1 MSAMDADTLSNMKHS
16 DLQALA
22 KKHNI
27 RANLKGEQIIEKLLA
42 LQPRTRRPTRP
53 ASKADPSRPG
63 LQARKASVARSRP
76 VASRVDVV
84 EETTESPEQ
93 SGDEDDQG
101 DDADDKIMLPPPP
114 PSAKARA
121 KEIQRRLGVGRPIV
135 AGGSGAR
142 KSTAKSKTPLAAR
155 WVPEV
160 VVPSM
165 SLVHEEA
172 ERRASRRVASAGG
185 SNQPHAQRMISGVGS
200 DTLNNAALTMMM
212 RALEDRVDKA
222 EKAFAKE
229 RRKRMAQEEQT
240 QNLAVELEELRRQVE
255 ELRDARGSD
264 VDRATVENKISPRK
278 GKQKAIEPMVIS
290 SPQRHVIN
298 YYLQLLPVP
307 HDATPSRQATPRAAV
322 FDTSHGTHE
331 PSPFPPTPPSL
342 VLDTPPSGL
351 QSPAGKGSS
360 RPVSPR
366 LAAPTL
372 TKQTQQALVKKAI
385 SRARAMSNQ
394 PMSGGQ
400 PIVSNTTTA
409 PGVGNDSGDD
419 SFHHP
424 GKHDRDDTR
433 GNSAAAPEQSDVAVA
448 NPKKKPRL
456 EKELTAGDMDVDANT
471 GDNAQQEDQEQNIEE
486 VIPNEIQPTL
496 PRFIATTAAKTG
508 AENNAAPQKPKSRN
522 PRASSQPAGEQ
533 PSTTTRAGRKSR
545 ASSKEPPVQRKTRAG
560 SADVASASSSRKP
573 PSGRGRTAAIPPT
586 LQALGWTPYELIM
599 TNGAGARAAVG
610 ANGDASQYAIPG
622 PSATAAAVVTRPA
635 PIAEESEG
643 DDGEPP
649 LLRPLTHFDS
659 GIEFYGSISK
669 QGYQSDWH
677 EGLVLDDPI
686 DAETLRRGQALLA
699 EESIGGRYL
708 NPPPPSATTE
718 VEQAYAA
725 DTPVVR
731 HPSEDEEQMMGE
743 LLGNVNFPMIP
754 HHHGL

>member
-42 LQPRTRRPTRP
+42 LQPRPVRASRQTSSIHPASAPVASKSTRASSRTRRPTRP

-172 ERRASRRVASAGG
+172 ERRASRRVASAGD

-409 PGVGNDSGDD
+409 PG
-419 SFHHP
+419 
-424 GKHDRDDTR
+424 
-433 GNSAAAPEQSDVAVA
+433 
-448 NPKKKPRL
+448 
-456 EKELTAGDMDVDANT
+456 
-471 GDNAQQEDQEQNIEE
+471 
-486 VIPNEIQPTL
+486 
-496 PRFIATTAAKTG
+496 
-508 AENNAAPQKPKSRN
+508 
-522 PRASSQPAGEQ
+522 
-533 PSTTTRAGRKSR
+533 SR

>member
-42 LQPRTRRPTRP
+42 LQPRPVRASRQTSSIHPASAPVASKSTRASSRTRRSTRP
-53 ASKADPSRPG
+53 ASKADPSRPR

-84 EETTESPEQ
+84 EETTESLEQ

-172 ERRASRRVASAGG
+172 ERR
-185 SNQPHAQRMISGVGS
+185 
-200 DTLNNAALTMMM
+200 
-212 RALEDRVDKA
+212 
-222 EKAFAKE
+222 E

-486 VIPNEIQPTL
+486 VIPNEIQPEL

-508 AENNAAPQKPKSRN
+508 AENNAAPQKAKSRN

-731 HPSEDEEQMMGE
+731 HPSEDDEQMMGE